1 MEAIVTGLN
10 PQSAA
15 QVGFDLA
22 GRTAL
27 VTGAS
32 SGLGVHFARCLA
44 GHGARVAVAA
54 RRAEKVATLAEE
66 INASGGEA
74 EALRLDVTDAASVAE
89 AFEGR
94 CFDIVVNNAGIAFNG
109 PALDTPEQD
118 WRQVIDT
125 DLTGVFLVSQAAA
138 RAMVAAQRGGS
149 IINIASILGKRV
161 AGGLSA
167 YAAAKAA
174 VVQLTRANALE
185 WARHDIRVNAIC
197 PGYIETDI
205 NRDFFATEAGQKL
218 VRRIPIRRL
227 GQMEDLSAPLLLLA
241 SDHSRFMT
249 GSELVV
255 DGGHLVTSL

>member
-1 MEAIVTGLN
+1 M
-10 PQSAA
+10 QQDSSSAA
-15 QVGFDLA
+15 SPLGFDLS

-32 SGLGVHFARCLA
+32 SGLGVHFARILA
-44 GHGARVAVAA
+44 AHGADVAVAA
-54 RRAEKVATLAEE
+54 RRAEKVSDLAQE
-66 INASGGEA
+66 IVAAGGA
-74 EALRLDVTDAASVAE
+74 AQALRLDVTDAASVAE
-89 AFEGR
+89 AFTGR
-94 CFDIVVNNAGIAFNG
+94 RFDIVVNNAGIAFNG
-109 PALDTPEQD
+109 PALETPEEN

-138 RAMVAAQRGGS
+138 TAMAADGRGGS

-174 VVQLTRANALE
+174 VVQLTRAHALE
-185 WARHDIRVNAIC
+185 WARHGIRVNAIC

-205 NRDFFATEAGQKL
+205 NRDFFATAAGQKL
-218 VRRIPIRRL
+218 VSRIPVRRL

-241 SDHSRFMT
+241 SDHGRFMT

>member
-1 MEAIVTGLN
+1 
-10 PQSAA
+10 
-15 QVGFDLA
+15 
-22 GRTAL
+22 L

-32 SGLGVHFARCLA
+32 SGLGVHFARILA
-44 GHGARVAVAA
+44 AHGADVAVAA
-54 RRAEKVATLAEE
+54 RRVEKVSDLAQE
-66 INASGGEA
+66 IVAAGGA
-74 EALRLDVTDAASVAE
+74 AQALRLDVTDAASVAD

-94 CFDIVVNNAGIAFNG
+94 RFDIVVNNAGIAFNG
-109 PALDTPEQD
+109 PALETPEEN

-138 RAMVAAQRGGS
+138 TAMVADGQGGS

-161 AGGLSA
+161 AGGLSV

-174 VVQLTRANALE
+174 VVQLTRAHALE

-205 NRDFFATEAGQKL
+205 NRDFFATAAGQKL
-218 VRRIPIRRL
+218 VSRIPVRRL

-241 SDHSRFMT
+241 SDHGRFMT

>member
-1 MEAIVTGLN
+1 MQQHST
-10 PQSAA
+10 SAA
-15 QVGFDLA
+15 SHVGFDLS

-32 SGLGVHFARCLA
+32 SGLGVHFARILA
-44 GHGARVAVAA
+44 AHGANVAVAA
-54 RRAEKVATLAEE
+54 RRVEKVSDLAQE
-66 INASGGEA
+66 IVAAGGA
-74 EALRLDVTDAASVAE
+74 AQALRLDVTDAASVAE
-89 AFEGR
+89 AFDGR
-94 CFDIVVNNAGIAFNG
+94 RFDIVVNNAGIAFNG
-109 PALDTPEQD
+109 PALETPEEN

-138 RAMVAAQRGGS
+138 TAMAADGQGGS

-174 VVQLTRANALE
+174 VVQLTRAHALE
-185 WARHDIRVNAIC
+185 WARHGIRVNSIC

-205 NRDFFATEAGQKL
+205 NRDFFANEAGQKL
-218 VRRIPIRRL
+218 VRRIPMRRL

-241 SDHSRFMT
+241 SDHGRFMT

>member
-1 MEAIVTGLN
+1 MLQPST
-10 PQSAA
+10 SAA
-15 QVGFDLA
+15 SPVAFNLS

-32 SGLGVHFARCLA
+32 SGLGVHFARVLA
-44 GHGARVAVAA
+44 AHGADVAVAA
-54 RRAEKVATLAEE
+54 RREDKVSDLAQE
-66 INASGGEA
+66 IVDAGGRA
-74 EALRLDVTDAASVAE
+74 QALRLDVTDAASVSE
-89 AFEGR
+89 AFDGR
-94 CFDIVVNNAGIAFNG
+94 RFDIVVNNAGIAFNG
-109 PALDTPEQD
+109 PALETPEEN

-138 RAMVAAQRGGS
+138 KAMAADGQGGS

-174 VVQLTRANALE
+174 VVQLTRAHALE

-205 NRDFFATEAGQKL
+205 NRDFFATAAGQKL
-218 VRRIPIRRL
+218 VARIPVRRL
-227 GQMEDLSAPLLLLA
+227 GQMEDLTVPLLLLA
-241 SDHSRFMT
+241 SDHGRFMT